1 MANLYSL
8 FDFASFSKELK
19 DLEEKKFGGK
29 VHNTSQNEEE
39 MSSSS
44 TSSRNSRS
52 S

>member
-8 FDFASFSKELK
+8 FDFASFSKELN

-44 TSSRNSRS
+44 SSRNSRS

>member
-19 DLEEKKFGGK
+19 DLEDKKFGGK

-44 TSSRNSRS
+44 SSRNSRS

>member
-19 DLEEKKFGGK
+19 DLGDKKFGGK

-39 MSSSS
+39 MSSTS
-44 TSSRNSRS
+44 SSRNSRS

>member
-29 VHNTSQNEEE
+29 SQNEEE

-44 TSSRNSRS
+44 SSRNSRS